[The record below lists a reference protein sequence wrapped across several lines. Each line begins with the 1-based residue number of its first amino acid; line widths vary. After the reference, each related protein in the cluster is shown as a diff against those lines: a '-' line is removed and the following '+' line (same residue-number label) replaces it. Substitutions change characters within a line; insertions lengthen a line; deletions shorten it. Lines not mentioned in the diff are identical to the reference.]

1 MTIRQEAK
9 LTTFRNTA
17 LTCYEYRAITA
28 TVPAFE
34 TNRLLLDTKI
44 SAITHL
50 GAAEKEV
57 RMGVGKSKQ
66 ISQDVVCMVAC
77 DAASL
82 AYAYASTINN
92 QPLKAIMGVTITGLK
107 RLSKEELVGVLTNI
121 KKGVQANLKE
131 LETFGLS
138 ATHANLLNMAIDDY
152 TNQVAKPQNARTVL
166 ITYTKGIKQLF
177 KETDTLL
184 KEQLDK
190 LIVCFKN
197 DHPEFVAKYKASRT
211 IYDPP
216 TQRTQIKGK
225 VLAGDSGKQ
234 VKNATVQLTGPTEL
248 LLQTNAAGN
257 FTIKPLPPGTYQVLV
272 KAAGFADTV
281 LEELVVKLGKV
292 TRVAVK
298 LNAA

>member
-1 MTIRQEAK
+1 MTARNEAK
-9 LTTFRNTA
+9 LTTFRNTS

-50 GAAEKEV
+50 AAAEKEV

-66 ISQDVVCMVAC
+66 ISQDVVCMVAS

-82 AYAYASTINN
+82 AYAYASTISN

-166 ITYTKGIKQLF
+166 TTYTKGIKQLI

-197 DHPEFVAKYKASRT
+197 AHPEFVAKYKASRT

-234 VKNATVQLTGPTEL
+234 VKNATVQLAGPTEL

-292 TRVAVK
+292 TRVAVN
-298 LNAA
+298 LTAA

>member
-1 MTIRQEAK
+1 MTARNEAK
-9 LTTFRNTA
+9 LTSFRNTA

-34 TNRLLLDTKI
+34 KNRLLLDTKI

-50 GAAEKEV
+50 AAAEKEV
-57 RMGVGKSKQ
+57 RKGVGKSKQ
-66 ISQDVVCMVAC
+66 ISQEVVCMVAS

-82 AYAYASTINN
+82 AYAYASAIGN
-92 QPLKAIMGVTITGLK
+92 QPLRAIMGVTITGLK
-107 RLSKEELVGVLTNI
+107 RLSKEELVVALTNI
-121 KKGVQANLKE
+121 QKGVQANLKE

-152 TNQVAKPQNARTVL
+152 TNQVARPQNAKTVL
-166 ITYTKGIKQLF
+166 TTYTKGIKQLI

-197 DHPEFVAKYKASRT
+197 DHPELVAKYKASRT

-225 VLAGDSGKQ
+225 VLAGDSGKT
-234 VKNATVQLTGPTEL
+234 VKRALVKLTGPAEL
-248 LLQTNAAGN
+248 LLETNAAGN
-257 FTIKPLPPGTYQVLV
+257 FTAKPLPPGTYQVLV
-272 KAAGFADTV
+272 KAEGFVDTV
-281 LEELVVKLGKV
+281 LDELVVKLGKV
-292 TRVAVK
+292 TRLAVN
-298 LNAA
+298 LGAA